1 MVVWHGW
8 TYNSSAAGIQ
18 CSKYIVIS
26 SDFALTILA
35 MIVML
40 IVIRIRMAR
49 SIVLTIVTTIMMTII
64 S

>member
-1 MVVWHGW
+1 
-8 TYNSSAAGIQ
+8 
-18 CSKYIVIS
+18 
-26 SDFALTILA
+26 